1 MQDKNSIFKWIIFAT
16 LVAASVVFMTPPKDK
31 IRLGLDLAGGT
42 SFTVQIDQEQ
52 LRSDLKA
59 ADAKRSDSEI
69 QAQIDTIMAN
79 ADDRTIEVIRNRIDG
94 LGVNEPLIVP
104 GKDHR
109 IIIEIPGADEKQR
122 EIAEKS
128 IRSAAYLQFR
138 LVHPKNYE
146 LTRNLIND
154 GKVPEGYEMVEDAI
168 SGQSYYARVKGKDYE
183 KLLRDPDYKRRLAQ
197 FGNPDPGYSFMLEL
211 NRLRDGREVYSPA
224 FVRNREEMNGD
235 ELRSAT
241 ISVDSRNGGVGVSL
255 SFTKEGARQFG
266 KLTSDYA
273 PNGNRN
279 KSAEGRQLAIV
290 LDGTLYSAPVIRTP
304 ITDGRAEIT
313 GSFTRDDAAQLRN
326 VLNAGSLPAPITVL
340 EKRMIDPSLG
350 SDAIRSG
357 MRASII
363 GGILIVVFMAIYYGI
378 LGIVADIAL
387 ALNIILLPLGAIII
401 SGFFSAVGATDSVSA
416 SRTALQLPV
425 LTMPGIAGIVLTV
438 GMAVDANVLIFE
450 RVREELKQGKSTLA
464 AILAGYDRAF
474 LAIFDSNLTTFL
486 TAIILFIFGS
496 GPIRGFAITLSAGI
510 IVSMYTA
517 LVVTRMILRL
527 CTKETSKAP
536 KIMDWFTF
544 PNLDFVGMGR
554 LAMTISAVIIV
565 VTLGIFAVRCKTS
578 PREVLAI
585 DFTGGT
591 VMSYTFEK
599 QPEIGDMRVALKA
612 GGIDDAI
619 IQSQKSA
626 DGTTDSIQVKSGY
639 DKIGGGVEIGKAI
652 TDTLKKAFPDS
663 GMQEIGQ
670 DTIGSQIGED
680 LKRDATK
687 AVIIALIG
695 MLIYISIRFEFGF
708 ALGAVVALLHDVLI
722 TLGLFTLFGR
732 QIGVTAIA
740 CFLTIVGYS
749 VNDTIVISDRIRE
762 DLKKNKD
769 LSFRDL
775 CNRSIVTTLGRTV
788 LTSLTTLLAVLSLL
802 IFGGGAIFDF
812 ALCMTIGVIAGVYST
827 IFIATPVMLAWYK
840 GRRPGMAKKDA

>member
-168 SGQSYYARVKGKDYE
+168 SGQSYYARVKNYE

-357 MRASII
+357 MRASMI